1 MLALY
6 IWRIYCFIILESWV
20 CFHDNSVS
28 PLFFSSVSSGIPTV
42 FSGICYI
49 SLSDRN
55 PLSRIPVACLS
66 VMAFSGFV
74 LYNFVTG
81 IPYQEFLLHA
91 HISNWYSR
99 SLEVTFFYPAK
110 HVIFCEWKG
119 RLVMMTMI
127 GWNKFTNVYSRKK
140 IWLRKL
146 YQNAITIQTTKLRNK
161 DRFLYK
167 QVSLKKQKYF
177 RDLTTVPKQCWP
189 PGV

>member
-1 MLALY
+1 MTIQFLLY
-6 IWRIYCFIILESWV
+6 F
-20 CFHDNSVS
+20 FH
-28 PLFFSSVSSGIPTV
+28 LFLQEFLLFSQEFVT
-42 FSGICYI
+42 YH

-81 IPYQEFLLHA
+81 IPYQEFLLHV
-91 HISNWYSR
+91 HISKWYSR

-140 IWLRKL
+140 NPTEEI
-146 YQNAITIQTTKLRNK
+146 I
-161 DRFLYK
+161 
-167 QVSLKKQKYF
+167 
-177 RDLTTVPKQCWP
+177 
-189 PGV
+189 